1 MTDYTLYYWQ
11 LPFRGQFV
19 RSVLAHVG
27 ASWTEA
33 DIGHLVTLKGAEP
46 TRQLVPHMGPPVL
59 TDHAADLSL
68 AQTPAIL
75 WYLGG
80 KYELIPNDPGR
91 AALTAKIIADASDVL
106 NEMTLHHGAQMWTQ
120 ARWDTYR
127 PRLGRWMAIFEEHG
141 RRHGLTIEAGHV
153 LGTDA
158 PGLADLVVHI
168 LWGVM
173 TSKLPALRPLLE
185 TTAPAIAALSDRIAQ
200 LPEQKELRE
209 HSDEE
214 YGDEWCSGQIEESL
228 RAVL

>member
-1 MTDYTLYYWQ
+1 MTDYTLYYWPI
-11 LPFRGQFV
+11 PFRGQFV

-33 DIGHLVTLKGAEP
+33 GIDDLIALKDAEP
-46 TRQLVPHMGPPVL
+46 ARQLVPHMGPPVL
-59 TDHAADLSL
+59 TDHTADISL

-75 WYLGG
+75 GYLGD
-80 KYELIPNDPGR
+80 KYGLIPNDPAR
-91 AALTAKIIADASDVL
+91 AALTAKLIADAMDIL
-106 NEMTLHHGAQMWTQ
+106 YEMTLHHGAQMWTQ
-120 ARWDTYR
+120 EGWDAYR

-173 TSKLPALRPLLE
+173 TSKLPTLRPLLE
-185 TTAPAIAALSDRIAQ
+185 TTAPAIAALSDRIAR
-200 LPEQKELRE
+200 LRVR
-209 HSDEE
+209 SDGE
-214 YGDEWCSGQIEESL
+214 YGDGWCSGQIEASL